1 MKAERW
7 QQVERV
13 YESALAKDASE
24 RASFL
29 EDACAG
35 DDALR
40 QEVESLLAYQE
51 RSEDFIESPA
61 LDVAA
66 KLIAMQKSTTAVSGQ
81 MINHYK
87 IVAAI
92 GAGGMGEVY
101 LAEDTRLERRVAL
114 KFLPAHLTEDERYLR
129 RFEQEARAVAA
140 LSHPNVCMIHEV
152 IETGDGRHCIVME
165 YVDGMT
171 LSDSLKEKPLTVRE
185 ALDIAIQV
193 SSALSAAHLA
203 GIVHRDIKLENIMLR
218 RDGYVKILD
227 FGLAKLTDKNWSGVD
242 NEAATRML
250 NTSPG
255 VVMGTVYYMS
265 PEQARGLPVD
275 ERTDIWSL
283 GVVLYEMICGSHPF
297 TGATPTDVIISIA
310 EREPEPLTKCVPEA
324 PMQLEEIVQKALAK
338 KREDRYQTADDLQ
351 RDLRS
356 LSRELEFQSEL
367 GEVKRSTGRFPALE
381 TNRDQIR
388 VDHFKWTSSRMLIL
402 AAIVAGLIITTLI
415 AVRSYR
421 NGSTQAPS
429 SKITSVAVLPMT
441 NVSGDPAQDYFVDGV
456 TETLIAGLAKV
467 GELRVMPRTSV
478 MQYRNAPKALT
489 DIARELNVDAVI
501 QGSVQRI
508 ADRVQIKV
516 ELIQPSTDRHLWSE
530 NYDRELRDVLTIQNE
545 VAKAVTQAVQIKL
558 TQQEQLRLAGSRQI
572 DPVAYDYFLR
582 GKYYLG
588 RQTKDDNLKAIEMLD
603 KAVAADSNFAAA
615 HAELA
620 QACVWRLFL
629 FAPEERNL
637 EEKAFVAVEKALSLD
652 PDLAEAHLARGRLLW
667 TPSNNFPH
675 DKAIQEYRR
684 AINLN
689 PSLDEAHHQL
699 ALVYSHV
706 GLLEEAQQELEQ
718 TLIINPSNH
727 LARYRVGETM
737 LFQCRYEQALTVL
750 RKVPPEVNPALV
762 GHQIAYVLFSLGKK
776 EEASETVKEF
786 LKKYPE
792 DNRGLLTSLEAVLAA
807 SDGQESVAEDKIK
820 LAIDKGK
827 GFGHF
832 HHTAYFIACAYALM
846 KKPDQAI
853 KWLEQ
858 AADEGFPCYPL
869 FERDL
874 NLSNLRQDERFIT
887 LLTKLKQQWESYK
900 ALS

>member
-1 MKAERW
+1 VKAERW

-324 PMQLEEIVQKALAK
+324 PIQKPRLSAICEMVVRNTETSRSASSISWQMSVPTSTTAWCISAL
-338 KREDRYQTADDLQ
+338 TL
-351 RDLRS
+351 S
-356 LSRELEFQSEL
+356 LMIFWPSVTIFCSWLL
-367 GEVKRSTGRFPALE
+367 
-381 TNRDQIR
+381 
-388 VDHFKWTSSRMLIL
+388 SSR
-402 AAIVAGLIITTLI
+402 VF
-415 AVRSYR
+415 
-421 NGSTQAPS
+421 GSTTIYS
-429 SKITSVAVLPMT
+429 SSTP
-441 NVSGDPAQDYFVDGV
+441 
-456 TETLIAGLAKV
+456 
-467 GELRVMPRTSV
+467 RV
-478 MQYRNAPKALT
+478 KCL
-489 DIARELNVDAVI
+489 
-501 QGSVQRI
+501 
-508 ADRVQIKV
+508 
-516 ELIQPSTDRHLWSE
+516 
-530 NYDRELRDVLTIQNE
+530 
-545 VAKAVTQAVQIKL
+545 
-558 TQQEQLRLAGSRQI
+558 
-572 DPVAYDYFLR
+572 
-582 GKYYLG
+582 
-588 RQTKDDNLKAIEMLD
+588 
-603 KAVAADSNFAAA
+603 
-615 HAELA
+615 
-620 QACVWRLFL
+620 
-629 FAPEERNL
+629 
-637 EEKAFVAVEKALSLD
+637 
-652 PDLAEAHLARGRLLW
+652 
-667 TPSNNFPH
+667 
-675 DKAIQEYRR
+675 
-684 AINLN
+684 
-689 PSLDEAHHQL
+689 
-699 ALVYSHV
+699 
-706 GLLEEAQQELEQ
+706 
-718 TLIINPSNH
+718 
-727 LARYRVGETM
+727 
-737 LFQCRYEQALTVL
+737 
-750 RKVPPEVNPALV
+750 
-762 GHQIAYVLFSLGKK
+762 
-776 EEASETVKEF
+776 
-786 LKKYPE
+786 
-792 DNRGLLTSLEAVLAA
+792 
-807 SDGQESVAEDKIK
+807 
-820 LAIDKGK
+820 
-827 GFGHF
+827 
-832 HHTAYFIACAYALM
+832 
-846 KKPDQAI
+846 
-853 KWLEQ
+853 
-858 AADEGFPCYPL
+858 
-869 FERDL
+869 
-874 NLSNLRQDERFIT
+874 
-887 LLTKLKQQWESYK
+887 
-900 ALS
+900 